1 MICQIYPQ
9 LEGVALE
16 RFRRLSKDV
25 MQLQRSGQLDRLD
38 SLRDGELQRCQA
50 EPALNGCRDKY
61 EACTRVL
68 IDLAKLRWR
77 IQEDRFGIE
86 LVAPRSNVVDPAQ
99 IAAYK
104 ETVRMELAPQLV
116 RQFSA
121 KPVRTFIR
129 QMEAPSASSKRK
141 PIQLLIADGRELRSR
156 LLEAS
161 EAGSAERVEQL
172 AQAVQPYLQ
181 LVEPGAVD
189 EFTNIPLGDI
199 WRYCRYTW
207 TLPQTNIPGRQ
218 LWYLVRDRAHP
229 HHAII
234 GIAALSNAPL
244 QMAERDDALGWTV
257 NGFTSEVAIALDSP
271 TPAAS
276 LPRLLDN
283 LESNL
288 ARALDGIDATN
299 LARPHEIADPTPELI
314 ARLRRRGDEF
324 ASARADILENFTV
337 ETPLI
342 IQETEDLEYAMPPV
356 SDVVLRLE
364 AKVFGDPKTDSV
376 RRAMVAKKRAAELAR
391 LLQARIVFRKWR
403 ALFCDPATVRATL
416 EREEF
421 SSAVNSALEAAKSA
435 RAGTN
440 MLELTTCG
448 AVKPYNAILGGKLVS
463 LLMLSPEVASD
474 YRRRYGAEPSI
485 ISSLIKNAPVCK
497 DSRLVFLGTTSLYA
511 HGPSQYNRLR
521 LPRGV
526 IAPEQDEIRFEM
538 LGHTGGF
545 GTVHFPDETM
555 RAVERVL
562 EQEQGFRDVNSIF
575 GEGRSPKL
583 RKLRAGLKLLGF
595 DPNAVLQHHQPRCI
609 YGIRLCA
616 EAGEFL
622 LGKADALPRYIE
634 RPEQYRDATARIA
647 AFWRERWL
655 AKRLDHAPALETL
668 QQTSAWRLSEIIP
681 VLDEPKAEII
691 NPAPVDAPSAT
702 ATPLALATEIEFWR
716 TIARAGKTV
725 CSDELNDADL
735 ARLHVQTPLEDFLI
749 SKVREGFSL
758 VLTGN
763 AGDGK
768 THLMRRLAAELERA
782 GADVE
787 PDATAAMRHGSV
799 APILD
804 RWRAA
809 FAANKPYCL
818 AANEYPLYLLRRDG
832 RPHLPLLEEVERQC
846 RHRLAYGPPAD
857 IEDAR
862 DRVLI
867 VDLSLRNPLGHTF
880 AAAALEKVLAEPAV
894 QQHAASNADATF
906 SWNYSHLA
914 NATVRARII
923 ALFQR
928 LVSRG
933 HRCSIRELWIVLTR
947 LLFGA
952 ADNGIEPTLAPRTW
966 YSERLFEE
974 DDRFQLNALLR
985 RLADPAASSHP
996 QWDVRLEDADGTV
1009 SADWLADTHVPP
1021 LDRRALTRPQFQA
1034 LKRRFYFE
1042 HRLGDEAFALQASD
1056 AREFLDLLREAA
1068 TPDDIFKTRLI
1079 RAINQCYCPKPF
1091 PGSDSALHLWIGH
1104 RFHEQPSRCFL
1115 ANQSIPASAFEVFVP
1130 RLPRRLSGALDYHP
1144 DHLVLEYRD
1153 ANEICRLKIDYPLFS
1168 TLMKIAAGFPRHL
1181 AAERDLNRLDA
1192 FLDEIKGR
1200 EPERKRQFILFSSES
1215 RLVTRVTL
1223 APDFKQYTEVE
1234 RL

>member
-1 MICQIYPQ
+1 
-9 LEGVALE
+9 
-16 RFRRLSKDV
+16 
-25 MQLQRSGQLDRLD
+25 
-38 SLRDGELQRCQA
+38 
-50 EPALNGCRDKY
+50 
-61 EACTRVL
+61 
-68 IDLAKLRWR
+68 
-77 IQEDRFGIE
+77 
-86 LVAPRSNVVDPAQ
+86 
-99 IAAYK
+99 
-104 ETVRMELAPQLV
+104 
-116 RQFSA
+116 
-121 KPVRTFIR
+121 
-129 QMEAPSASSKRK
+129 
-141 PIQLLIADGRELRSR
+141 
-156 LLEAS
+156 
-161 EAGSAERVEQL
+161 
-172 AQAVQPYLQ
+172 
-181 LVEPGAVD
+181 
-189 EFTNIPLGDI
+189 
-199 WRYCRYTW
+199 
-207 TLPQTNIPGRQ
+207 
-218 LWYLVRDRAHP
+218 
-229 HHAII
+229 
-234 GIAALSNAPL
+234 
-244 QMAERDDALGWTV
+244 
-257 NGFTSEVAIALDSP
+257 
-271 TPAAS
+271 
-276 LPRLLDN
+276 
-283 LESNL
+283 
-288 ARALDGIDATN
+288 
-299 LARPHEIADPTPELI
+299 
-314 ARLRRRGDEF
+314 
-324 ASARADILENFTV
+324 
-337 ETPLI
+337 
-342 IQETEDLEYAMPPV
+342 MPPV
-356 SDVVLRLE
+356 SDDVLRLDQ
-364 AKVFGDPKTDSV
+364 KISSDPKIDSV

-391 LLQARIVFRKWR
+391 LLQAQIVFRKWR
-403 ALFCDPATVRATL
+403 ALFCDPATARATL

-440 MLELTTCG
+440 MLEITTCG

-526 IAPEQDEIRFEM
+526 IASEQDEIRFEM

-545 GTVHFPDETM
+545 GTPDETT
-555 RAVERVL
+555 RAIERVL

-583 RKLRAGLKLLGF
+583 RKLRAGLQLLGF
-595 DPNAVLQHHQPRCI
+595 DPTAVLQHHQPRCI

-616 EAGEFL
+616 GAGDFL
-622 LGKADALPRYIE
+622 LGKTDELPRYIE
-634 RPEQYRDATARIA
+634 HPEEYREATARIA
-647 AFWRERWL
+647 AFWHERWL
-655 AKRLDHAPALETL
+655 ASRLDHAPALETL
-668 QQTSAWRLSEIIP
+668 QQTPAWRLSETIP
-681 VLDEPKAEII
+681 VLDAPKTEII
-691 NPAPVDAPSAT
+691 AHARAEAPSVT
-702 ATPLALATEIEFWR
+702 AAPLASPAEDLEFWL
-716 TIARAGKTV
+716 TLARAGKTV
-725 CSDELNDADL
+725 CSDELSIANL

-768 THLMRRLAAELERA
+768 THLMRRLVAELERA

-787 PDATAAMRHGSV
+787 LDATAAMRHGSV
-799 APILD
+799 APIHD

-809 FAANKPYCL
+809 LAANKAYCL

-862 DRVLI
+862 DRVLV
-867 VDLSLRNPLGHTF
+867 VDLSLRNPLGHSF

-894 QQHAASNADATF
+894 QQHAASNTDATF
-906 SWNYSHLA
+906 SWNYLRLG
-914 NATVRARII
+914 NATVRERII
-923 ALFQR
+923 SLFQR

-933 HRCSIRELWIVLTR
+933 HRCSIRELWIILTR

-996 QWDVRLEDADGTV
+996 QWDMRLEDADGTV
-1009 SADWLADTHVPP
+1009 PADWLVDTHVPP
-1021 LDRRALTRPQFQA
+1021 LDRRALARPQFQA

-1056 AREFLDLLREAA
+1056 AHEFLDLLREAA
-1068 TPDDIFKTRLI
+1068 TPDDIFKARLI

-1130 RLPRRLSGALDYHP
+1130 RLPRRLSGALDYHA
-1144 DHLVLEYRD
+1144 DHLVLEYRP
-1153 ANEICRLKIDYPLFS
+1153 AL
-1168 TLMKIAAGFPRHL
+1168 
-1181 AAERDLNRLDA
+1181 
-1192 FLDEIKGR
+1192 
-1200 EPERKRQFILFSSES
+1200 S
-1215 RLVTRVTL
+1215 R
-1223 APDFKQYTEVE
+1223 
-1234 RL
+1234 